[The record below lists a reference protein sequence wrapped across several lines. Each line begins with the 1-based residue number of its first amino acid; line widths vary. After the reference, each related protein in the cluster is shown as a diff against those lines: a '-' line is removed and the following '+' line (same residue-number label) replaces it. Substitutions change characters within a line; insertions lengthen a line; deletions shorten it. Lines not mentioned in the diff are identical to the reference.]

1 MLIVDPVH
9 GDTIFARNADKLF
22 LPASNMKILTGSVAL
37 ARLGPDFR
45 FRTVFGATGHIAQGV
60 LDGDLVVV
68 GRGDPTA
75 SDHMLRDAMI
85 PMRAAADSTL
95 AHGIRR
101 ITGRIVS
108 GGDAFPGYGVGGWD
122 WDDLTEDYGAGV
134 DELFFNEGFTAI
146 TLRAS
151 RHLGG
156 LATVSTAPLA
166 DYPPV
171 HAHVTTV
178 SRSTGP
184 SLAQPAVAFD
194 RADGAVDIEGMLT
207 PGDTTTLFVAYPD
220 QTVAYLRA
228 FADALR
234 SSGVALA
241 PQPVGPPEN
250 PAAILLSSARGAG
263 HAALPAAGRGLD
275 TLFTLSSPPLR
286 EILAAMLKPS
296 QNQLA
301 EVLLR
306 TLGLEITGVGSAD
319 SGRRVVESQLAAWG
333 LPSDEYVIRDGSG
346 LSRHDYVSPGTLVGV
361 LTIIS
366 HDSAFSAFYDALP
379 IAGLDGTLETR
390 MRGTAAAGNVRAKTG
405 FVDRAR
411 SLSGYVT
418 TADGTRLVF
427 SMLCNN
433 WTTPV
438 REVEQVQDQ
447 IAAQLASLNLR
458 SP

>member
-1 MLIVDPVH
+1 MTPNAIPTTHTMSSDSRARVRASIDSLLDDPKFHNAFWGVLVVDPAH

-45 FRTVFGATGHIAQGV
+45 FRTVFATSGRIDQGV

-85 PMRAAADSTL
+85 PMRAAADSTR
-95 AHGIRR
+95 AHGIHRV
-101 ITGRIVS
+101 TGRIVS
-108 GGDAFPGYGVGGWD
+108 GGDAFPGSGVGGWD

-134 DELFFNEGFTAI
+134 DELFFNEGFAAI

-151 RHLGG
+151 KHLGG

-166 DYPPV
+166 DYPTV

-178 SRSTGP
+178 SRTAGP
-184 SLAQPAVAFD
+184 PPAQPAVAFD
-194 RADGAVDIEGMLT
+194 PARSAVDIEGMLT
-207 PGDTTTLFVAYPD
+207 PGDTTTLYVAYPD

-234 SSGVALA
+234 ASGVALA
-241 PQPVGPPEN
+241 PQPVGPPED
-250 PAAILLSSARGAG
+250 PAASLLSSARAAG
-263 HAALPAAGRGLD
+263 HATPPPAGRPLD
-275 TLFTLSSPPLR
+275 TLFTLTSPPLR
-286 EILAAMLKPS
+286 DVLAAMLKPS

-319 SGRRVVESQLAAWG
+319 SGRRVVESQLSAW
-333 LPSDEYVIRDGSG
+333 
-346 LSRHDYVSPGTLVGV
+346 V
-361 LTIIS
+361 LAPMNT
-366 HDSAFSAFYDALP
+366 
-379 IAGLDGTLETR
+379 
-390 MRGTAAAGNVRAKTG
+390 
-405 FVDRAR
+405 
-411 SLSGYVT
+411 
-418 TADGTRLVF
+418 
-427 SMLCNN
+427 
-433 WTTPV
+433 
-438 REVEQVQDQ
+438 
-447 IAAQLASLNLR
+447 
-458 SP
+458 